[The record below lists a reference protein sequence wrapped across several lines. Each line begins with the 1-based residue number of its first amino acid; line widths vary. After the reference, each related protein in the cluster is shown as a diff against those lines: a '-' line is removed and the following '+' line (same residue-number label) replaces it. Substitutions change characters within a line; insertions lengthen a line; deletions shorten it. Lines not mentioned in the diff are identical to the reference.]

1 MTRIPTPILLFYLSN
16 KHFPTQITLSFHS
29 QSSGSLCQG
38 VHGIPSPSK
47 APTPTQSQTFRLLL
61 LLPIALILRFCFFFF
76 TEHRENS
83 RGEQRR
89 NRLPNHEDREEA
101 RDSDRRGVQRRRP
114 WRASCQIGRR
124 GRPYRSST
132 GSVELPQRVVDC
144 RRCVSHWCAGE
155 LEKGIRFSV
164 WLVRKCGKIREIEF
178 VLFWADYA
186 YVVDCWS
193 WFQFHWVL
201 VKFVLFI
208 IFLINVYSSSS
219 IWIMIQLLANV

>member
-1 MTRIPTPILLFYLSN
+1 MKTTIPNQSHDATSQKDISTIHNCPYWTLMKWPKYPSQSCSLSN
-16 KHFPTQITLSFHS
+16 ISQCKSHSVFTHRAQRLSL
-29 QSSGSLCQG
+29 SLSLSHG
-38 VHGIPSPSK
+38 VHGFPSPSK
-47 APTPTQSQTFRLLL
+47 APTPTQSQTFL
-61 LLPIALILRFCFFFF
+61 LLPIMLILRLCFFFFFFF

-144 RRCVSHWCAGE
+144 RRCVSHRCAGE

-193 WFQFHWVL
+193 
-201 VKFVLFI
+201 
-208 IFLINVYSSSS
+208 
-219 IWIMIQLLANV
+219 

>member
-1 MTRIPTPILLFYLSN
+1 MTPHHKTSFPPYTIAHTEPKWNDQNTHPNPALYLTNISQC
-16 KHFPTQITLSFHS
+16 KSHSVFIHRAQRVSLSH
-29 QSSGSLCQG
+29 G
-38 VHGIPSPSK
+38 VYGFPSPSK
-47 APTPTQSQTFRLLL
+47 APTPTQSQTFLL
-61 LLPIALILRFCFFFF
+61 LLPITLILRLCFFFF

-193 WFQFHWVL
+193 
-201 VKFVLFI
+201 
-208 IFLINVYSSSS
+208 
-219 IWIMIQLLANV
+219 